1 MQIIL
6 RAYKSAVK
14 SFETPECLGSL
25 SAVQNNYQQALVSL
39 TQQKS
44 SLCREGAFAC
54 APWSAKYLA
63 QLVPAMVQC
72 KRGV

>member
-1 MQIIL
+1 MMQIIL

-39 TQQKS
+39 TQQKF
-44 SLCREGAFAC
+44 SLCRERMFAWCSLVCKIPSPAC
-54 APWSAKYLA
+54 ACHDA
-63 QLVPAMVQC
+63 V
-72 KRGV
+72 